1 MMMVMAMVIISSYNI
16 IFDFHKNLHQDQLL
30 DCKLGRGR
38 QLNEKEQIK
47 LQVGDCQDRW
57 MIVMGLIMN
66 MKPKVTLVRIAT
78 MMSKC

>member
-1 MMMVMAMVIISSYNI
+1 MILMAMVIISSYNI

-47 LQVGDCQDRW
+47 LQVGDCDG
-57 MIVMGLIMN
+57 IDHE
-66 MKPKVTLVRIAT
+66 AT